1 MRRRWLGGLA
11 GLLLVWLAL
20 VLGWIWQGPE
30 SDPDARA
37 DMALVLGAAVDDD
50 APSPVFAARIDH
62 AIALWKDGRVKR
74 IMFTGGRAEGDRLGE
89 AQAARVRAVAAG
101 VPDDAILTEEAS
113 QTTMENLVFAQPG
126 NMGRT
131 GGSVLLVTD
140 PLHMR
145 RALTMARDLGY
156 EAQPAPTPLTRYRS
170 LGTKVPFALSELW
183 LIHQYWLIGE

>member
-62 AIALWKDGRVKR
+62 AIALWKDGRV
-74 IMFTGGRAEGDRLGE
+74 
-89 AQAARVRAVAAG
+89 
-101 VPDDAILTEEAS
+101 
-113 QTTMENLVFAQPG
+113 
-126 NMGRT
+126 
-131 GGSVLLVTD
+131 
-140 PLHMR
+140 
-145 RALTMARDLGY
+145 
-156 EAQPAPTPLTRYRS
+156 
-170 LGTKVPFALSELW
+170 
-183 LIHQYWLIGE
+183 